1 MKKKL
6 YLVPLL
12 VSIIF
17 TFGTYASANG
27 TNRSEAFFI
36 EQTRQAGEVQFK
48 LAEDGNSYDE
58 IHTILAPF
66 FTPDFIDV
74 FIKENMFEENDLYY
88 TIGTDFAPLY
98 IPYFTYDDQTKV
110 KITNDSMQVIV
121 YEFFPKSTD
130 GPVGY
135 EDHNAAV
142 IYELMNDEWRISR
155 IDAAYS
161 PDETSNETSKEPRI
175 ERTNVKTSSEV
186 VEEEV
191 QDEPSVFGSVVT
203 SISKF
208 FKSLFK

>member
-1 MKKKL
+1 MKKRL

-17 TFGTYASANG
+17 TFSTYASANG
-27 TNRSEAFFI
+27 TIRSEAFFI

-58 IHTILAPF
+58 IHNILAPF
-66 FTPDFIDV
+66 FTPDFIDA

-121 YEFFPKSTD
+121 YQFFPKSTD

-135 EDHNAAV
+135 DDHNAAV
-142 IYELMNDEWRISR
+142 IYELMNDEWRIST

-161 PDETSNETSKEPRI
+161 PDETSKEPRI
-175 ERTNVKTSSEV
+175 EKTNVKTSSEV

-191 QDEPSVFGSVVT
+191 QDEPSVFGNVVT

>member
-1 MKKKL
+1 MKKRL

-27 TNRSEAFFI
+27 TKMSEAFFI

-58 IHTILAPF
+58 IHNILAPF
-66 FTPDFIDV
+66 FTPDFIDA
-74 FIKENMFEENDLYY
+74 FIKEIMFEENDLYY

-121 YEFFPKSTD
+121 YQFFPKSTD

-135 EDHNAAV
+135 DDHNAAV
-142 IYELMNDEWRISR
+142 IYELMNDEWRIST

-161 PDETSNETSKEPRI
+161 TDENSKEPRI
-175 ERTNVKTSSEV
+175 EKTNVKTSSEV

-191 QDEPSVFGSVVT
+191 QDEPSVFGNVVT

>member
-1 MKKKL
+1 M
-6 YLVPLL
+6 PLL

-27 TNRSEAFFI
+27 TKMSEAFFI

-58 IHTILAPF
+58 IHNILAPF
-66 FTPDFIDV
+66 FTPDFIDA

-121 YEFFPKSTD
+121 YQFFPKSTD

-135 EDHNAAV
+135 DDHNAAV
-142 IYELMNDEWRISR
+142 IYELMNDEWRIST

-161 PDETSNETSKEPRI
+161 PDETSKEPRI
-175 ERTNVKTSSEV
+175 EKTNVKTSSEV

-191 QDEPSVFGSVVT
+191 QDEPSVFGNVVT